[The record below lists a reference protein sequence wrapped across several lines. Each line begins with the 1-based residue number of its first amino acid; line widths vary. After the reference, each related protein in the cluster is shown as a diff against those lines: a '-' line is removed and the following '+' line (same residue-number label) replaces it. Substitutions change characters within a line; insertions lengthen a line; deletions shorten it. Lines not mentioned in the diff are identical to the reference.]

1 MKASVRYLHRLADLV
16 FGHRKICVGLF
27 LLLTLFFAWQALSL
41 RVDAGFN
48 KLLPMQHPYIH
59 KLLKHR
65 AQFGGANRILI
76 DLSVRKGTIFTPEF
90 FQALKQATDAVF
102 FLPGVDRSRVHS
114 LFTPNTRFTEVVED
128 GISGGNVIPQ
138 DFQSDTAGLAKV
150 RSNILKADIV
160 GRLVANDFSG
170 AMITAQLLEVDPE
183 TGKRV
188 DYLQVSR
195 LLEQRIRDRFETTG
209 IDTSIQLDIHIIGFA
224 KAIGDISD
232 GARRVVMFFAITIIL
247 TGILLRLFTRTWRAT
262 LAILGC
268 SLVAVVWQLG
278 LLPLLGYGMDP
289 MSVLVPFLI
298 FAISV
303 SHGVQM
309 VHAIRHHLVYNDTFL
324 AARKAFIR
332 LVIPGGAA
340 LLSDTVGFVA
350 ILLIHIAVIQEM
362 AITASLGVA
371 VIILTNFLLLPLILS
386 GCQLLAIPEKA
397 GWMSVVW
404 HGLSSLALPRR
415 RGWVALGALLLLG
428 FGLWQAAEIKIGDL
442 QRGVPELR
450 ADSRYNLDT
459 MAITRRYSIG
469 VDVLSVYAE
478 TIKDACIDYAVMDTI
493 ERFRWRMANAE
504 GVQSALALSN
514 VVKVINAGWNEGDPR
529 WRVLSRN
536 PQVLVQSVALVET
549 SSGLLN
555 SDCTVMPVYL
565 FTRDH
570 KAETIERIIK
580 AAKANAREL
589 ATDKVTFVLAGNN
602 VGVMAASNEA
612 VEAAQIPILAYVFGA
627 VALLCWLTFR
637 SLRAVLCVLLPL
649 ALVSILAYAVMAWL
663 EIGLKVSTL
672 PVVALGVGVGVDYG
686 IYIFAGFQHFL
697 HRGRSLQEA
706 YLLAL
711 QQSGSSVVFT
721 AVTLA
726 IGVATW
732 VFSPL
737 KFQADM
743 GILLTFLFLV
753 NMLATVVLLPALAS
767 LLFRTRSA
775 AVQR

>member
-1 MKASVRYLHRLADLV
+1 VKARVRYLHRLADLV
-16 FGHRKICVGLF
+16 FSHRKICLGLF

-41 RVDAGFN
+41 RIDAGFN

-59 KLLKHR
+59 NLLKHR

-76 DLSVRKGTIFTPEF
+76 DLSVRKGDIFTPVF

-102 FLPGVDRSRVHS
+102 FLPGVDRARVHS

-138 DFQSDTAGLAKV
+138 DFQADTAGLAKV
-150 RSNILKADIV
+150 RSNILKAGIV

-188 DYLQVSR
+188 DYLKVSR

-209 IDTSIQLDIHIIGFA
+209 IDTSIQLDVHIIGFA

-386 GCQLLAIPEKA
+386 GCQLQAVPEKA

-404 HGLSSLALPRR
+404 RGLSSLALPRR

-428 FGLWQAAEIKIGDL
+428 FGLWQAAGIKIGDL

-493 ERFRWRMANAE
+493 ERFRWRMANVE
-504 GVQSALALSN
+504 GVQSALALPN

-565 FTRDH
+565 FTLDH

-589 ATDKVTFVLAGNN
+589 ATDKVKFVLAGNN

-612 VEAAQIPILAYVFGA
+612 VQAAQIPILAYVFGA

-649 ALVSILAYAVMAWL
+649 ALVSVLAYAVMAWL

-743 GILLTFLFLV
+743 GVLLTFL
-753 NMLATVVLLPALAS
+753 
-767 LLFRTRSA
+767 
-775 AVQR
+775 

>member
-1 MKASVRYLHRLADLV
+1 M
-16 FGHRKICVGLF
+16 
-27 LLLTLFFAWQALSL
+27 SL
-41 RVDAGFN
+41 RIDAGFN

-59 KLLKHR
+59 NLLKHR

-76 DLSVRKGTIFTPEF
+76 DLSVRKGDIFTPVF

-102 FLPGVDRSRVHS
+102 FLPGIDRARVHS

-138 DFQSDTAGLAKV
+138 DFQDDKAGLAEV
-150 RSNILKADIV
+150 RNNILKAGIV

-170 AMITAQLLEVDPE
+170 AMITAQLLEIDPE

-188 DYLQVSR
+188 DYLRVSR
-195 LLEQRIRDRFETTG
+195 LLEQRIRDRFETTA
-209 IDTSIQLDIHIIGFA
+209 IDTNIKLDVHIIGFA

-232 GARRVVMFFAITIIL
+232 GARRVILFFAITILL

-309 VHAIRHHLVYNDTFL
+309 VHAIRHHLVDNDTFL
-324 AARKAFIR
+324 AVRKAFIR
-332 LVIPGGAA
+332 LVIPGGVA
-340 LLSDTVGFVA
+340 LLSDTIGFVT

-371 VIILTNFLLLPLILS
+371 VIILTNFLLLPLILC
-386 GCQLLAIPEKA
+386 GCQLRAVPKGVGGL
-397 GWMSVVW
+397 MSAVW
-404 HGLSSLALPRR
+404 RGLSSLALPS
-415 RGWVALGALLLLG
+415 RGSWVALLALMLLG
-428 FGLWQAAEIKIGDL
+428 LGLWQAAGIKIGDL

-469 VDVLSVYAE
+469 VDVLSIYAE
-478 TIKDACIDYAVMDTI
+478 TVKDACIDYAVMDTI
-493 ERFRWRMANAE
+493 ERFRWRMANVK
-504 GVQSALALSN
+504 GVHSALALSS
-514 VVKVINAGWNEGDPR
+514 VVKVINAGWNEGDPH

-565 FTRDH
+565 FTLDH

-580 AAKANAREL
+580 AAKTNARQL
-589 ATDKVTFVLAGNN
+589 ATDKVKFTLAGNN

-612 VEAAQIPILAYVFGA
+612 VQAAQIPILAYVFTA

-637 SLRAVLCVLLPL
+637 SFRAMLCVLLPL
-649 ALVSILAYAVMAWL
+649 ALVSVFAYAVMSWL

-672 PVVALGVGVGVDYG
+672 PVVALGIGVGVDYG

-697 HRGRSLQEA
+697 YQGRSLPDA

-711 QQSGSSVVFT
+711 EQSGSSVVFT

-767 LLFRTRSA
+767 LLFRTQPKA
-775 AVQR
+775 ATT

>member
-1 MKASVRYLHRLADLV
+1 MRARVLRLHRVADAV
-16 FGHRKICVGLF
+16 FGHRKMLLGLF
-27 LLLTLFFAWQALSL
+27 LLLTLFFGWQATLL
-41 RVDAGFN
+41 RIDAGYN

-59 KLLKHR
+59 ALLQHR

-76 DLSVRKGTIFTPEF
+76 DLSVRKGDIFTPEF
-90 FQALKQATDAVF
+90 FQALRQATDTVF
-102 FLPGVDRSRVHS
+102 FLPGVDRARVRS

-138 DFQSDTAGLAKV
+138 DFQADSQGLAKV
-150 RSNILKADIV
+150 RGNIIKAGIV

-170 AMITAQLLEVDPE
+170 AMITAQLLDVDPV

-188 DYLQVSR
+188 DYLQISR
-195 LLEQRIRDRFETTG
+195 LLEQQIRQRFVTQD
-209 IDTSIQLDIHIIGFA
+209 IRAKVQLDVHIIGFA
-224 KAIGDISD
+224 KAIGDISE
-232 GARRVVMFFAITIIL
+232 GAQRVVLFFAIAILL

-268 SLVAVVWQLG
+268 SLVAVIWQLG

-289 MSVLVPFLI
+289 MSVLVPFLV

-309 VHAIRHHLVYNDTFL
+309 VHAVRHHLGYNDTLL
-324 AARKAFIR
+324 AVRKAFIR
-332 LVIPGGAA
+332 LIIPGGVA
-340 LLSDTVGFVA
+340 LLSDTVGFIT

-386 GCQLLAIPEKA
+386 GCQLR
-397 GWMSVVW
+397 SVQKGNSRMQGVW
-404 HGLSSLALPRR
+404 RGLSSLASPGRARPVL
-415 RGWVALGALLLLG
+415 LIALLLLG
-428 FGLWQAAEIKIGDL
+428 LGLWQAAGIKMGDL
-442 QRGVPELR
+442 HRGVPELR
-450 ADSRYNLDT
+450 PDSRYNLDART
-459 MAITRRYSIG
+459 ITRRYSIG

-478 TIKDACIDYAVMDTI
+478 TTKDGCIDFSVMDTI
-493 ERFRWRMANAE
+493 EHFRWRMANVE
-504 GVQSALALSN
+504 GVQSALALPN

-570 KAETIERIIK
+570 KAETIERIVQAVK
-580 AAKANAREL
+580 RNAQQLGNEQVR
-589 ATDKVTFVLAGNN
+589 FVLAGNN
-602 VGVMAASNEA
+602 VGVMAATNEA
-612 VEAAQIPILAYVFGA
+612 VQAAQIPILAYVFTA

-637 SLRAVLCVLLPL
+637 SFRAMLCVLLPL
-649 ALVSILAYAVMAWL
+649 ALVSVFAYAVMTWF

-697 HRGRSLQEA
+697 HRGRSLPEA

-743 GILLTFLFLV
+743 GILLTFMFLV

-767 LLFRTRSA
+767 LLYRSR
-775 AVQR
+775 V

>member
-1 MKASVRYLHRLADLV
+1 MRNRVRRLHWLADVV
-16 FGHRKICVGLF
+16 FGHRKTILGLF
-27 LLLTLFFAWQALSL
+27 SFLTLFFAWQATSL
-41 RVDAGFN
+41 QIDAGFN

-59 KLLKHR
+59 NLLKHR

-76 DLSVRKGTIFTPEF
+76 DLSVSKGDIFTAEF
-90 FQALKQATDAVF
+90 FQALKEATDAVF
-102 FLPGVDRSRVHS
+102 FLPGVDRARVRS

-138 DFQSDTAGLAKV
+138 NFQASKTGLAKV
-150 RSNILKADIV
+150 RSNILKAGIV

-170 AMITAQLLEVDPE
+170 AMITAQLLEVDPK

-188 DYLQVSR
+188 DYLKISS
-195 LLEQRIRDRFETTG
+195 LLEQHIRQRFETSDLHAD
-209 IDTSIQLDIHIIGFA
+209 IRLDVHIIGFA
-224 KAIGDISD
+224 KAIGDISQ
-232 GARRVVMFFAITIIL
+232 GARRVILFFAIAIFL
-247 TGILLRLFTRTWRAT
+247 TVLLLRLFTRTWRAS

-289 MSVLVPFLI
+289 MSVLVPFLV

-309 VHAIRHHLVYNDTFL
+309 VHAVRHHLLYNDTFL
-324 AARKAFIR
+324 AVRKAFIR
-332 LVIPGGAA
+332 LLIPGGVA
-340 LLSDTVGFVA
+340 LLSDTVGFIT
-350 ILLIHIAVIQEM
+350 ILLINIEVIQEM

-371 VIILTNFLLLPLILS
+371 IIILTNFLLLPLVLS
-386 GCQLLAIPEKA
+386 GCQLQAVHKGSSRMGFI
-397 GWMSVVW
+397 WRS
-404 HGLSSLALPRR
+404 LSSLTLPGRAP
-415 RGWVALGALLLLG
+415 WVVLAASILLV
-428 FGLWQAAEIKIGDL
+428 FGLWQAAGIKIGDL
-442 QRGVPELR
+442 HRGVPELR
-450 ADSRYNLDT
+450 PDSRYNLDT
-459 MAITRRYSIG
+459 QAITGRFSIG

-478 TIKDACIDYAVMDTI
+478 TVKDGCIDFSVMDAI
-493 ERFRWRMANAE
+493 ERFRWRMANVA
-504 GVQSALALSN
+504 GVQSALALPN
-514 VVKVINAGWNEGDPR
+514 VVKMINAGWNEGDPR

-565 FTRDH
+565 FTLDH
-570 KAETIERIIK
+570 KAETIERIIRAVK
-580 AAKANAREL
+580 ENAAQL
-589 ATDKVTFVLAGNN
+589 ATDKVKFVLAGNN

-612 VEAAQIPILAYVFGA
+612 VEAAQIPILGYVFGA

-637 SLRAVLCVLLPL
+637 SFRAMLCVLLPL
-649 ALVSILAYAVMAWL
+649 ALVSVFAYAVMTLL

-697 HRGRSLQEA
+697 YRGRSLQEG
-706 YLLAL
+706 YRLAL
-711 QQSGSSVVFT
+711 EQSGSSVVFT
-721 AVTLA
+721 ALTLA

-732 VFSPL
+732 FFSPL

-743 GILLTFLFLV
+743 GILLTFMFLV
-753 NMLATVVLLPALAS
+753 NMLATVVLLPALAG
-767 LLFRTRSA
+767 LLFRSRKVVIKA
-775 AVQR
+775 